1 MSTEAERLKRRLEEL
16 ERALTQLKTEKDEET
31 QQLRNEAEE
40 ARANLELE
48 QKRSASLEQELK
60 SAALQAELDRHRA
73 LDALRAEHQIAL
85 EREQKLVEEEKKRA
99 RDWITDLKSG
109 FELEKRSFQ
118 EKISQFEEKLK
129 TSELKSADP
138 ASTTPPE
145 GDAHGTG
152 SGERSTD
159 SSIETPPTNPAAPT
173 DASRGASTERSSTES
188 TPSTGSAAA
197 TSSGDALMKSMT
209 ELIKV
214 QMQAMTIDKRG
225 GKRDR
230 KRHLWACFSF
240 SIYWCTSSKL
250 TIQNYLLVE
259 VSKNT

>member
-16 ERALTQLKTEKDEET
+16 EKALTQLKTEKDEET

-48 QKRSASLEQELK
+48 LEQKRSASLEQELR

-73 LDALRAEHQIAL
+73 LDALRAEHQRAL

-99 RDWITDLKSG
+99 HDWITDLKSG

-129 TSELKSADP
+129 TSESKSADP

-145 GDAHGTG
+145 GDAHDTG

-159 SSIETPPTNPAAPT
+159 SSTETPPIDPAAPT
-173 DASRGASTERSSTES
+173 DASRGATTERSSIES
-188 TPSTGSAAA
+188 TPSTGSACC
-197 TSSGDALMKSMT
+197 SN
-209 ELIKV
+209 
-214 QMQAMTIDKRG
+214 Q
-225 GKRDR
+225 
-230 KRHLWACFSF
+230 
-240 SIYWCTSSKL
+240 
-250 TIQNYLLVE
+250 
-259 VSKNT
+259 